1 MCVERK
7 SISDLKG
14 SFISGRLYHQAEA
27 MSRNYKTPILLI
39 EFERDKAFALHSVS
53 EIGADISVSHLQ
65 SCTGCCLTAC
75 CIMPFVLATCNQSI
89 LQKYV
94 AASVMYSAISRLHR
108 SSQMRAWCVLQQHSL
123 ISKLCLLTL
132 HFPRLRIIWSRSLHA
147 TADIFRALKVNQD
160 DPDPVTAAAVGELA
174 RRCACFFPSALCLLR
189 SLCAVLAS
197 HNVRLLLEQHA
208 TLCADAALC
217 RQ

>member
-1 MCVERK
+1 M
-7 SISDLKG
+7 
-14 SFISGRLYHQAEA
+14 FFQGR
-27 MSRNYKTPILLI
+27 
-39 EFERDKAFALHSVS
+39 
-53 EIGADISVSHLQ
+53 
-65 SCTGCCLTAC
+65 TAAVKLA
-75 CIMPFVLATCNQSI
+75 VLASLLVCCFPAFCAMQLSCK
-89 LQKYV
+89 LSGLGV
-94 AASVMYSAISRLHR
+94 
-108 SSQMRAWCVLQQHSL
+108 WLQQHSL